1 MCLIAHY
8 RGKPSRPNL
17 PRGKWV
23 RESQFGALKHVQQ
36 SSSATM
42 LARPLRLAR
51 PLSIPSFTRSYV
63 VSIRPPI
70 VYPKKKYPRSYNE
83 RKTYL
88 YNQYARL
95 LEESHSTPM
104 IFLEHVDF
112 SALRL
117 ITLRREIAAAALKHT
132 VPAPSLSSP
141 TPVPAVSP
149 DLPTL
154 KIMNGT
160 LFGVVLRD
168 HKPVDAHIAESISKM
183 VSGGFA
189 ILTLP
194 DLNPPQLKAVLRIM
208 SRLVPPRK
216 PKTPEDIKKA
226 KEEAEK
232 NFIPG
237 RKLKRQRPV
246 PVPNLKV
253 VGALIEG
260 RIFQAEGVRS
270 VADLPTLDTLRAQ
283 LVGLISAPATQLA
296 GVLSEASG
304 GRLARTL
311 EGLKKGLEEKDSAGQ
326 DANPLSP

>member
-1 MCLIAHY
+1 MT
-8 RGKPSRPNL
+8 
-17 PRGKWV
+17 
-23 RESQFGALKHVQQ
+23 
-36 SSSATM
+36 TM
-42 LARPLRLAR
+42 LARPLRLVR
-51 PLSIPSFTRSYV
+51 PPATPSLSRSYV
-63 VSIRPPI
+63 VSIQPPI

-95 LEESHSTPM
+95 LEDSQSTPI

-112 SALRL
+112 AVPRL
-117 ITLRREIAAAALKHT
+117 IQLRREIAAAALKHAT
-132 VPAPSLSSP
+132 PPPSLSSP
-141 TPVPAVSP
+141 TPLPTVTPE
-149 DLPTL
+149 LPTL
-154 KIMNGT
+154 KVMNGT

-168 HKPVDAHIAESISKM
+168 HKPVDAHIAEAISKM

-194 DLNPPQLKAVLRIM
+194 NLNPPQLKAVLRIM

-216 PKTPEDIKKA
+216 AKTPEEIKK
-226 KEEAEK
+226 EQQDAEK

-246 PVPNLKV
+246 PVPDLKV

-260 RIFQAEGVRS
+260 RIFMADGVKS
-270 VADLPTLDTLRAQ
+270 ISELPTLDTLRAQ

-296 GVLSEASG
+296 GVLSQAG
-304 GRLARTL
+304 GGTLARTL
-311 EGLKKGLEEKDSAGQ
+311 EGLKKSLEEKEDAGQ
-326 DANPLSP
+326 DASAGSS